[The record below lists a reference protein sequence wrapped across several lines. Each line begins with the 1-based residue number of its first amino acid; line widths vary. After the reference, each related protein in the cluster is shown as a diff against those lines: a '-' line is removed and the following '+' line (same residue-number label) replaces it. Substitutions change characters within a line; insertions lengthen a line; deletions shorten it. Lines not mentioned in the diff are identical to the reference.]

1 MTTRSTR
8 RPKAR
13 SQALAALLAVAALTA
28 SACGQATD
36 ADSASTDAGAASTD
50 AGAASTDAGAASTD
64 AGAGDTKGTD
74 IAEAAVL
81 NKDVDNS
88 KPVRIAWF
96 TPSAQNAYVATVGE
110 GLQTAADARNATLT
124 SFDSGFDPAVQY
136 TQIEDALASGQF
148 DAFIITPVDSMGVAP
163 AVKAAAEAGIAVVC
177 GGSYPCGDDWVG
189 TVSNMPGVVAQ
200 SLVTEA
206 SLGENTGKLIVEA
219 CADASPCKVA
229 QIPGAASIPAE
240 QALFEGLQSVIST
253 NPAIEVVARA
263 DGGYQPAP
271 AEAATQDFLQAHPDL
286 NVIAASSDAMAAGVA
301 LAVEAAG
308 LQDQVKI
315 IGLAG
320 SQLGVDSV
328 SEGKWFGT
336 VMMYPFDEGLYL
348 VDQAVSAVRGQ
359 PFEAG
364 IDTAKK
370 QVDYPPVFTQDN
382 ASEFDGYVPQ
392 WLG

>member
-1 MTTRSTR
+1 MAIRSTR
-8 RPKAR
+8 RPKDRAHVM
-13 SQALAALLAVAALTA
+13 AALLAATALSVA
-28 SACGQATD
+28 ACGQAAD
-36 ADSASTDAGAASTD
+36 ADSSSAEAGAASADAGAASAD
-50 AGAASTDAGAASTD
+50 AGAA
-64 AGAGDTKGTD
+64 DTKGTD

-81 NKDVDNS
+81 AKDVDNS
-88 KPVRIAWF
+88 KPVKIAWF

-110 GLQTAADARNATLT
+110 GLEAAADARNAELT

-136 TQIEDALASGQF
+136 TQIEDAIAAGQF
-148 DAFIITPVDSMGVAP
+148 DAFIITPVDSVGVGP
-163 AVKAAAEAGIAVVC
+163 AVKAAADAGITVVC

-189 TVSNMPGVVAQ
+189 TVSNMAGVVAQ

-206 SLGENTGKLIVEA
+206 SLGENTGQLIVEA
-219 CADASPCKVA
+219 CADTSPCKVA

-253 NPAIEVVARA
+253 NPAIEIVARA

-320 SQLGVDSV
+320 SQLGLDNVRDGS
-328 SEGKWFGT
+328 WFGT

-370 QVDYPPVFTQDN
+370 QVDYPPVFTQEN
-382 ASEFDGYVPQ
+382 SSEFEGYTAQ